1 MDIRI
6 TKTKNISSIMSKYLG
21 VLLIVLGAIILLTS
35 YFMELVDYNFV
46 QFGAFG
52 LMVVGLIAHIFIQ
65 KREK

>member
-1 MDIRI
+1 MG
-6 TKTKNISSIMSKYLG
+6 KYFG

-35 YFMELVDYNFV
+35 YFMEWVDNNLV

-52 LMVVGLIAHIFIQ
+52 LMVVGLIAHIIIQ

>member
-1 MDIRI
+1 
-6 TKTKNISSIMSKYLG
+6 MSKYLG